1 MRRVFLLAVLPLLA
15 LTSACSQAS
24 AAEPDKSGRVKIL
37 VAARDLPAGS
47 TVTLDDIEERLAH
60 ESLVTSSVVKPDSAS
75 YIVNQKLTLPLL
87 AGDPVHWSFFETS
100 FHKALESCAK
110 FEGEDTSA
118 EQQVARARQIVL
130 SHSR

>member
-15 LTSACSQAS
+15 LASACSQAS
-24 AAEPDKSGRVKIL
+24 AAEPNKSERVRIL
-37 VAARDLPAGS
+37 VAAHDLPAGS
-47 TVTLDDIEERLAH
+47 TVTLNDLEERLVH

-75 YIVNQKLTLPLL
+75 YLVNQKLTVPLL
-87 AGDPVHWSFFETS
+87 TGDPVHWSFFGTS

-110 FEGEDTSA
+110 FDGEDTSA